1 MGASTAYTGSLIRNA
16 ATCTVAAA
24 GLAFLLAQPATS
36 QVRPELQGDLAGEQD
51 VPQTLAGCSLPLPG
65 GRDRD
70 SGLSAQYISDRQ
82 GQPYLFAPSLTAR
95 QTFTDNV
102 TLAPKGEEESDL
114 ITQIIP
120 AFSFC
125 HVRPRTRTQVD
136 YQAQLLHYLE
146 DSDRNDVF
154 HYLSADNTTTLVQDF
169 LFLDLGGRFD
179 QQPTTL
185 SGAFTGDNELVTGN
199 RQDTTRLRASPY
211 AFQSLGPVGNS
222 VTRYEFRR
230 TMYDDDDRDTTRH
243 IGSFNLISPGAADPF
258 SWQGNV
264 RTERVTRDDIDD
276 ATYFDDGFIELGYR
290 AIGRLTLLARGGLE
304 TVNRADGT
312 RDRFGNE
319 YWEAGFRWS
328 DERTRVEARYG
339 ERFFGDTYFAAI
351 SRRGGRFTARLDYR
365 ETQEIPDRIGAGVP
379 DFLRDL
385 EELGLI
391 DIPEPELTISK
402 RLTASGTYETGLSTI
417 RVTAFDDRRELVV
430 SGDERRR
437 YGVDAFWRWSF
448 APRTTLT
455 PRLTWERIDNRD
467 GDIDTL
473 RGARI
478 SVARMLDRNTQAGA
492 TIRRQ
497 DRKSDIANREYT
509 ENAITLELTR
519 LF

>member
-1 MGASTAYTGSLIRNA
+1 MGASA
-16 ATCTVAAA
+16 ANRSKVCRYAAASVAAA
-24 GLAFLLAQPATS
+24 GLVLALTQPAYT
-36 QVRPELQGDLAGEQD
+36 QARTELQGALAGEQD

-70 SGLSAQYISDRQ
+70 SGLAGQYISDRQ

-95 QTFTDNV
+95 QTYSDNV
-102 TLAPKGEEESDL
+102 TLAPEGEEESDHISQL
-114 ITQIIP
+114 IP

-125 HVRPRTRTQVD
+125 QIRQRTRTQVD
-136 YQAQLLHYLE
+136 YQAQLLHYWE
-146 DSDRNDVF
+146 DSDRNDVY
-154 HYLSADNTTTLVQDF
+154 HYANVDNTTTLMQDF
-169 LFLDLGGRFD
+169 LFLDLGARYD
-179 QQPTTL
+179 QQPTTI
-185 SGAFTGDNELVTGN
+185 SGVLTGDNELVTGD
-199 RQDTTRLRASPY
+199 RQDTTTLRASPY
-211 AFQSLGPVGNS
+211 AFQSLGPVGDS

-230 TMYDDDDRDTTRH
+230 TMYDEDARDTTRH
-243 IGSFNLISPGAADPF
+243 IGSFNVTSPGAADPL

-304 TVNRADGT
+304 TVNRADG

-328 DERTRVEARYG
+328 DERTSVEARYG

-351 SRRGGRFTARLDYR
+351 SRRGGSFTARLDYR

-379 DFLRDL
+379 DIPPGL
-385 EELGLI
+385 ENFI

-402 RLTASGTYETGLSTI
+402 RLTASGTYETGLSTF

-437 YGVDAFWRWSF
+437 YGADASWRWSF

-455 PRLTWERIDNRD
+455 PRLTWERIDDRD
-467 GDIDTL
+467 GQIDTL
-473 RGARI
+473 RGARL
-478 SVARMLDRNTQAGA
+478 SVARMLDRHTQAGA

-497 DRKSDIANREYT
+497 DRTSDIADQEYV

>member
-1 MGASTAYTGSLIRNA
+1 MGASTATSNSLIRKA
-16 ATCTVAAA
+16 ATGTVAAA
-24 GLAFLLAQPATS
+24 GLACLLAQPAIS
-36 QVRPELQGDLAGEQD
+36 QVRPELQDDFGEEQD

-70 SGLSAQYISDRQ
+70 SGLSDQYIRDRQ

-95 QTFTDNV
+95 QTYTDNV
-102 TLAPKGEEESDL
+102 TLAPGGEEESDHISQL
-114 ITQIIP
+114 IP

-125 HVRPRTRTQVD
+125 QVRQRTRTQVD
-136 YQAQLLHYLE
+136 YQAQLLHYWE

-154 HYLSADNTTTLVQDF
+154 HYVNADNTTTLVQDF
-169 LFLDLGGRFD
+169 LFLDLGARFD

-185 SGAFTGDNELVTGN
+185 AGAFTGDNELVTGN

-230 TMYDDDDRDTTRH
+230 TMYEESQDTTRH

-304 TVNRADGT
+304 TVNRADGS
-312 RDRFGNE
+312 DRFGNE

-328 DERTRVEARYG
+328 DDRTRVEARYG

-351 SRRGGRFTARLDYR
+351 SRRGGRFTGRLDYR

-379 DFLRDL
+379 QWLQDL
-385 EELGLI
+385 EELGLV

-455 PRLTWERIDNRD
+455 PRLTWERIDD
-467 GDIDTL
+467 LEGQIDTL

-497 DRKSDIANREYT
+497 DRQSDIADREYV

>member
-1 MGASTAYTGSLIRNA
+1 MGVRTTTTRRLLCSTALGA
-16 ATCTVAAA
+16 VVMA
-24 GLAFLLAQPATS
+24 GTASMLAQPAHAQT
-36 QVRPELQGDLAGEQD
+36 RPELQGDLADTAE
-51 VPQTLAGCSLPLPG
+51 VPQTLAGCRLPLPG
-65 GRDRD
+65 GADRD
-70 SGLSAQYISDRQ
+70 SGLSGQYISDRQ

-95 QTFTDNV
+95 QTYTDNV
-102 TLAPKGEEESDL
+102 TLAPAGEEQSDH
-114 ITQIIP
+114 ISQIIP

-136 YQAQLLHYLE
+136 YQAQLLHYWE

-154 HYLSADNTTTLVQDF
+154 HQANVDNTTTLVRDF
-169 LFLDLGGRFD
+169 LFLDLGGRFE
-179 QQPTTL
+179 QQPTTIG
-185 SGAFTGDNELVTGN
+185 GAFTQDNELVTGN
-199 RQDTTRLRASPY
+199 RQDTTTLRASPY
-211 AFQSLGPVGNS
+211 AFQSLGPVGDS

-230 TMYDDDDRDTTRH
+230 TMYDEDARDTTRH
-243 IGSFNLISPGAADPF
+243 IGSFNVTSPGAADPL

-264 RTERVTRDDIDD
+264 RTERVTRDDLDD

-290 AIGRLTLLARGGLE
+290 AIGRLTLLGRGGLE

-328 DERTRVEARYG
+328 DERTSVEARYG

-351 SRRGGRFTARLDYR
+351 SRRGGSFTARLDYR

-379 DFLRDL
+379 QFLEDL

-402 RLTASGTYETGLSTI
+402 RLTASGTYETGLSTF
-417 RVTAFDDRRELVV
+417 RVAVFDDRRELVA

-437 YGVDAFWRWSF
+437 YGADALWRWSF

-455 PRLTWERIDNRD
+455 PRLTWERIDDRD
-467 GDIDTL
+467 GQIDTL
-473 RGARI
+473 RGARL
-478 SVARMLDRNTQAGA
+478 SVARMLDRHTQAGA

-497 DRKSDIANREYT
+497 DRTSDIADQEYV